1 MKAKSLS
8 TKLIF
13 VFLFIAVA
21 FYFGV
26 QAYRYL
32 VNPQTTTLVY
42 AYSSEDAIAVNGW
55 FVREEQVVDCE
66 ETLLELERA
75 EGERVPAGGT
85 LATVYRSETALADH
99 RTLRALES
107 KLEQLC
113 YAREAA
119 RDAET
124 ARKLDSD
131 IRGDVT
137 ALRAALAAE
146 SWAAAESAGDAL
158 KTTVLKREYAYD
170 GAEDLDARINELK
183 AEIRTVSS
191 RLEGGTQTIR
201 AEKAGTY
208 SAVADGYESVLTGA
222 ALEKMTVAQ
231 YDAIA
236 PDGTSSTVGRMIAG
250 ETWRF
255 VTTLRAADAARLQKG
270 QALRLR
276 TAAGVDFDLDAVV
289 ERIGREEDG
298 RAVVVLRGD
307 SHLAYVTLLREQN
320 AELVLSRYEG
330 LRIPKNALRVDEE
343 GGSGVYCRVGLSA
356 YRKPVE
362 VVWQGE
368 DYCLVKPVEV
378 ETTIE
383 SQRLLYTLRAGD
395 EVIVSAND
403 LYDGKVIE

>member
-13 VFLFIAVA
+13 VFLFLAVA

-32 VNPQTTTLVY
+32 MNPQTTTLVY
-42 AYSSEDAIAVNGW
+42 AYSSEDTVAVNGW
-55 FVREEQVVDCE
+55 FVREEQVIDCG
-66 ETLLELERA
+66 ETLLELERT

-85 LATVYRSETALADH
+85 LATIYRSEAALADH
-99 RTLRALES
+99 RTLRALQS
-107 KLEQLC
+107 KLEQLR

-119 RDAET
+119 QDAQT
-124 ARKLDSD
+124 ALKLDGDIRSD
-131 IRGDVT
+131 IT

-146 SWAAAESAGDAL
+146 SWTAAESAGEAL
-158 KTTVLKREYAYD
+158 KTTALKREYAYE
-170 GAEDLDARINELK
+170 GAEGLSARIDELK
-183 AEIRTVSS
+183 AEIRTVSG
-191 RLEGGTQTIR
+191 RLEGGTRTVC

-208 SAVADGYESVLTGA
+208 SAVADGYESVLTGE

-236 PDGTSSTVGRMIAG
+236 PDGTSSTVGRMITG

-255 VTTLRAADAARLQKG
+255 VTALRAADAARLQKG
-270 QALRLR
+270 QSLYLR
-276 TAAGVDFDLDAVV
+276 TATGVDFDLDVTV
-289 ERIGREEDG
+289 ERVGREENG

-307 SHLAYVTLLREQN
+307 SHLAYVTLLREQS
-320 AELVLSRYEG
+320 AELILARYEG
-330 LRIPKNALRVDEE
+330 LRIPKNALRVDEN
-343 GGSGVYCRVGLSA
+343 GSSGVYCRVGLSA
-356 YRKPVE
+356 CLKPVE
-362 VVWQGE
+362 VIWQGE
-368 DYCLVKPVEV
+368 DYCLVKPSGV
-378 ETTIE
+378 ETTRE

-395 EVIVSAND
+395 EVIISAND